1 MTYRIDKFILKS
13 CLDFQPKTIESNFR
27 KAAVM
32 CLIVFEENQYKVVL
46 TKRSENLSNHAG
58 QISFPGGKIEEFDK
72 TPLQAA
78 LRETYEEIGI
88 KIHEIEIMGKL
99 DEMITGTNFHI
110 TPFVGLI
117 INNYKFKLNFEEVA
131 ELILLPTNI
140 LLDKSNHSNVDK
152 KFNNIKYNFKK
163 INYLNH
169 YIWGATATI
178 LNGFANRVWSHH
190 GL

>member
-13 CLDFQPKTIESNFR
+13 CLDFQPKIIESNFR

-32 CLIVFEENQYKVVL
+32 FLIVFEENQYKVVL

-178 LNGFANRVWSHH
+178 LNSFANRVWSHH